1 MGRIPGVT
9 AADTRERLL
18 RGAAEVFAR
27 RGYDGTRVAD
37 IAAAAGVSNGAL
49 YAHFTSKAELL
60 VAALRAHGRR
70 LLAEAF
76 AADPD
81 QSVTDLLLLVGRWLP
96 RRRDAKQNLLVEALV
111 AARRDEGVARP
122 MRDYVGERGGWIADL
137 VRVAQAGQEMDP
149 GLSPNALAHFCL
161 LLAMGSALVTPD
173 MHSVGDEEWAALL
186 TRVAAALAPAGIPD
200 PDGGTAV
207 AHAGDPEHDRSKAM
221 KVQIDPEKC
230 QGHGRC
236 YDLAP
241 DLFGADDEGYG
252 TVLRE
257 GAVSSGQDGE
267 ARLAVAN
274 CPERAVD
281 LVQETSG

>member
-1 MGRIPGVT
+1 MGRISGVT

-18 RGAAEVFAR
+18 HGAAEVFAR

-49 YAHFTSKAELL
+49 YAHFASKAELL

-70 LLAEAF
+70 LLADAF

-81 QSVTDLLLLVGRWLP
+81 QSVTDLLLLIGSWLP
-96 RRRDAKQNLLVEALV
+96 HRHDANHHLIVEALV
-111 AARRDEGVARP
+111 AARRDESVARP
-122 MRDYVGERGGWIADL
+122 MRDYVTERAGWIADL
-137 VRVAQAGQEMDP
+137 VRAAQAGHEFDP

-161 LLAMGSALVTPD
+161 LLAMGSALITPD

-186 TRVAAALAPAGIPD
+186 ARVASALAPAD
-200 PDGGTAV
+200 RQ
-207 AHAGDPEHDRSKAM
+207 DRSDPM
-221 KVQIDPEKC
+221 KVQISPERC

-236 YDLAP
+236 YDLSP
-241 DLFGADDEGYG
+241 DLFSADDEGYG
-252 TVLRE
+252 TVA
-257 GAVSSGQDGE
+257 GDGTVPDGQEDQ

-274 CPERAVD
+274 CPERAID
-281 LVQETSG
+281 LA

>member
-1 MGRIPGVT
+1 MGRISGVT
-9 AADTRERLL
+9 AADTRDRLL

-49 YAHFTSKAELL
+49 YAHFSSKAELL

-70 LLAEAF
+70 LLADAF

-81 QSVTDLLLLVGRWLP
+81 QSVTDLLLLIGRWLP

-122 MRDYVGERGGWIADL
+122 MRDYVSERGGWIADL

-186 TRVAAALAPAGIPD
+186 TRVAAALAPAADPEPD
-200 PDGGTAV
+200 SVTAA
-207 AHAGDPEHDRSKAM
+207 AHASEPEHHRSNAM
-221 KVQIDPEKC
+221 KIQIDPEKC

-236 YDLAP
+236 YDLAS

-252 TVLRE
+252 TVL
-257 GAVSSGQDGE
+257 GDGTVPSGQDDQ

-274 CPERAVD
+274 CPERAID
-281 LVQETSG
+281 LVQET